1 MHFAIEHFGIMA
13 ADPMKLARWYQDVL
27 GIGILFV
34 PEGSTAPVFVKDES
48 GFIIEF
54 FSMPPGFSHPEDAV
68 RKAQHVC
75 LTVPDFDK
83 AVEDL
88 ESKGVVFK
96 EEEFSIFQ
104 GGRVRFFQDPEGN
117 WIHLV
122 YRKQVPWA

>member
-1 MHFAIEHFGIMA
+1 MKYAIEHFGIMA
-13 ADPMKLARWYQDVL
+13 ADPMKLALWYQDVL

-34 PEGSTAPVFVKDES
+34 PEGATAPVFVKDES

-54 FSMPPGFSHPEDAV
+54 FSMPEGFKHPEDAV

-75 LTVPDFDK
+75 LTVSDFDG

-88 ESKGVVFK
+88 QNKGVVFP
-96 EEEFSIFQ
+96 EDGFPIFQ
-104 GGRVRFFQDPEGN
+104 GGSVRFFQDPEGN